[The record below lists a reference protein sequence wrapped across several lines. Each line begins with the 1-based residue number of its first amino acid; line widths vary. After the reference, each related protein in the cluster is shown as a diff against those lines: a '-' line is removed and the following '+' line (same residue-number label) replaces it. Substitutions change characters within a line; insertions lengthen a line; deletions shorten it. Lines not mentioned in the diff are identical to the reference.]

1 MKQKHGADD
10 NDLYFCEIMNLLN
23 VLTGL
28 YGKLHNYP
36 GLPYWFLTPFRRT
49 IRWLSKWM
57 LPKYLSNKG
66 NRGYF
71 LSSDVIV
78 SLTSFPARINNV
90 WQVVECMKRQSVRP
104 LKIILWL
111 SKEQFSTIDSI
122 PQTLKSEEDDIF
134 EIRLVDGDIRSHKKY
149 YYVSKEYPD
158 SHIFLIDDDIYYS
171 SDILQKTLDTSK
183 ANPEALICNYGYK
196 MKFSGE
202 KKLRPYR
209 EWIHKYGPS
218 RDPNLFF
225 GSGGGTLFKP
235 SNMYKDLTDIK
246 TAVSLCPL
254 ADDIWLN
261 AMARLSNQEIILLKN
276 GNILPVYNENNVKL
290 MSENLNSNQNDSQL
304 ANVISYYLKK
314 VSVNPF
320 ECR

>member
-1 MKQKHGADD
+1 
-10 NDLYFCEIMNLLN
+10 MNILDVFVKSYSLLHIYKG
-23 VLTGL
+23 V
-28 YGKLHNYP
+28 P
-36 GLPYWFLTPFRRT
+36 FWVLTPFRRI
-49 IRWLSKWM
+49 IRWLSKRM
-57 LPKYLSNKG
+57 LPKYLSDKR
-66 NRGYF
+66 NRGHF
-71 LSSDVIV
+71 MTSDVIV

-90 WQVVECMKRQSVRP
+90 WQVVECMKRQSIRP
-104 LKIILWL
+104 HKIVLWL
-111 SKEQFSTIDSI
+111 SKEQFPTIDSI
-122 PQTLKSEEDDIF
+122 PQSLKSEEDDIF

-171 SDILQKTLDTSK
+171 SDILQKTLDASK
-183 ANPEALICNYGYK
+183 ANPGALICNYGYK
-196 MKFSGE
+196 MKYSDS

-209 EWIHKYGPS
+209 EWIHKYDFS

-235 SNMYKDLTDIK
+235 SNMYKDLTDIE

-261 AMARLSNQEIILLKN
+261 AMARLSKQEIILLKN
-276 GNILPVYNENNVKL
+276 GNILPVYNDNNVKL
-290 MSENLNSNQNDSQL
+290 MSENLDNNQNDSQL

-314 VSVNPF
+314 VLVNPF